1 MDGTGVGV
9 SMAFQS
15 MNPQIAGFDEPLLML
30 GSCHDRIRAQCEVLQ
45 NLAAHMQAHGCDGQA
60 QQAASN
66 VMRYFDSAGRHHH
79 EDEELDLF
87 PRMIAAA
94 TGQNA
99 ERVALLVEQLKHEHR
114 EMEKMWSGL
123 SKTLELIAHGGSA
136 ALDALEVS
144 RFCAVYRAHIAL
156 EDANMIPLA
165 SHLLGERELAA
176 IGEAMAARRGI
187 KL

>member
-1 MDGTGVGV
+1 
-9 SMAFQS
+9 MAFKS
-15 MNPQIAGFDEPLLML
+15 MNPLIAGFDEPLLML
-30 GSCHDRIRAQCEVLQ
+30 GSCHDRIRAQCEALQ
-45 NLAAHMQAHGCDGQA
+45 NLVTHMQAHGCDGQA

-79 EDEELDLF
+79 EDEEQDLF
-87 PRMIAAA
+87 PRMIAVA

-99 ERVALLVEQLKHEHR
+99 ERVALLVDQLSREHR

-136 ALDALEVS
+136 TLDALEVS

-156 EDANMIPLA
+156 EEVNMIPLA

-176 IGEAMAARRGI
+176 LGEAMAVRRGI
-187 KL
+187 KSA